1 MKTRRIGATDL
12 VVSQIG
18 FGCGGNAGLMVRGTS
33 AEQERVIGRALDSGI
48 TYFDN
53 APDYGDGL
61 AEENLGHVLQTLG
74 ARPVINTKVEVR
86 AENLGDIAGHIIHS
100 VGDSLKRLR
109 VDAVEIVQIHNGPV
123 GVRPNLQG
131 RDYKTLWLEDYFR
144 PGGAIDGVRRILDS
158 GKARY
163 AGFIARGGDLAEVSK
178 LLSTGL
184 FHLMNVPLTLLNPT
198 AAYPKPDK
206 LAVDRDYGNVIG
218 IAQAAGAGTAI
229 FSPLA
234 GGVLTDA
241 VISGQHTHVLA
252 RPKDVKALEA
262 KGVLP
267 LARRF
272 QALAAANGI
281 SFVQLAYGF
290 ILGHPGV
297 STVLGGF
304 SAIDQL
310 DDTIAAV
317 GNMDSLPKDIMGEI
331 QRIWAAG

>member
-1 MKTRRIGATDL
+1 MKTRRIGTTDL

-18 FGCGGNAGLMVRGTS
+18 FGCGGNAGLMVRGTV
-33 AEQERVIGRALDSGI
+33 AEQERVIGRALDIGI

-61 AEENLGHVLQTLG
+61 AEENLGRSLQALG
-74 ARPVINTKVEVR
+74 TRPVINTKVEIR
-86 AENLGDIAGHIIHS
+86 AENLGDIADHIVHS
-100 VGDSLKRLR
+100 VEDSLKRLR
-109 VDAVEIVQIHNGPV
+109 IDAVDMVQIHNGPV
-123 GVRPNLQG
+123 VARPDLEG

-144 PGGAIDGVRRILDS
+144 LGGAVDGVRRILDS

-163 AGFIARGGDLAEVSK
+163 AGFVARGGDVDEVSK
-178 LLSTGL
+178 LLGTGL
-184 FHLMNVPLTLLNPT
+184 FHLVNVPFTLLNPT
-198 AAYPKPDK
+198 AAYPKPEK
-206 LAVDRDYGNVIG
+206 LAVDRDYGSVIG

-272 QALAAANGI
+272 RALAAANGM
-281 SFVQLAYGF
+281 SLVQLAYGF

-297 STVLGGF
+297 STVVGGF
-304 SAIDQL
+304 STIEQL
-310 DDTIAAV
+310 DGTVAAV
-317 GNMDSLPKDIMGEI
+317 GNMDSLPKEIMGEI
-331 QRIWAAG
+331 QQIWAAR

>member
-18 FGCGGNAGLMVRGTS
+18 FGCGGNAGLMVRGTA

-61 AEENLGHVLQTLG
+61 AEENLGRVLQMLG
-74 ARPVINTKVEVR
+74 ARPVINTKVEIR
-86 AENLGDIAGHIIHS
+86 AENLGDIADHIVHS

-158 GKARY
+158 GKTHY

-184 FHLMNVPLTLLNPT
+184 FHLVNVPFTLLNPT
-198 AAYPKPDK
+198 AAHPKPDK

-218 IAQAAGAGTAI
+218 IAQVAGAGTAI

-252 RPKDVKALEA
+252 RTKDVKALEV

-272 QALAAANGI
+272 QALAAANGL
-281 SFVQLAYGF
+281 SLVQLAYGF
-290 ILGHPGV
+290 ILSHPGV
-297 STVLGGF
+297 STVVGGF

-317 GNMDSLPKDIMGEI
+317 GNMDSLPKDIMREI
-331 QRIWAAG
+331 QRIWEAG